1 MNRMSNAVPNGT
13 PAARRRRRM
22 SVMRRNEAVAGYL
35 FMLPLLLGIVFL
47 TYGQFVFSLII
58 SFTDQSAFGSGSFVG
73 FRNYAK
79 LLTEDFFFW
88 KSIRATLLYAF
99 GSVVATQLT
108 ALIVALLLNNRYLR
122 GKTFFRTVFYIPSI
136 VPAVASCLLWMWM
149 FNPDYGIFN
158 AVLKAVGLPTS
169 KWIYAESS
177 AVPSLV
183 LMSAWACGAPM
194 VIYLSGLANVPPSLL
209 EAVDIDGGGAWSKL
223 IHITLPM
230 ISPVLFYNTLMGV
243 ISGFMTFTNTYVMT
257 EGGPNNA
264 TLFVNYLIYR
274 DGFQYNEFGYASA
287 LAWIVF
293 FVLAVFTLIIF
304 RFFGKKVYYGGSD

>member
-1 MNRMSNAVPNGT
+1 MSVKAE
-13 PAARRRRRM
+13 ARGRRRM
-22 SVMRRNEAVAGYL
+22 SAMRRNESIAGYL

-47 TYGQFVFSLII
+47 TYGQFVYSLII
-58 SFTDQSAFGSGSFVG
+58 SFTDKSIFAGAKFVG

-88 KSIRATLLYAF
+88 KSIKATIFYAF
-99 GSVVATQLT
+99 GSVIATQLA
-108 ALIVALLLNNRYLR
+108 ALAIAVLLNNKYLK
-122 GKTFFRTVFYIPSI
+122 GKAFFRTIFYIPSI

-149 FNPDYGIFN
+149 FNPDFGLFN
-158 AVLKAVGLPTS
+158 AVLKALGLPTS

-177 AVPSLV
+177 AVPSLI

-194 VIYLSGLANVPPSLL
+194 VIYLSGLANVPPTLL
-209 EAVDIDGGGAWSKL
+209 EAVDIDGGGAWTKF

-230 ISPVLFYNTLMGV
+230 ISPVLFYNTLMG
-243 ISGFMTFTNTYVMT
+243 IIGGFMTFTNSYVMT

-274 DGFQYNEFGYASA
+274 DAFQYNEFGYASA

-293 FVLAVFTLIIF
+293 LVLAVCTLVIF
-304 RFFGKKVYYGGSD
+304 RFFGRKVYYGDADK

>member
-1 MNRMSNAVPNGT
+1 MTDKTMTRGK
-13 PAARRRRRM
+13 RRM
-22 SVMRRNEAVAGYL
+22 STMRRNEAIAGYL

-47 TYGQFVFSLII
+47 TYGQFVYSLII
-58 SFTDQSAFGSGSFVG
+58 SFTNKSVFAEAEFVG

-88 KSIRATLLYAF
+88 KSIKATILYAF
-99 GSVVATQLT
+99 GSVIATQLA
-108 ALIVALLLNNRYLR
+108 ALAVAVLLNNKYLK
-122 GKTFFRTVFYIPSI
+122 GKAFFRTVFYIPSI

-149 FNPDYGIFN
+149 FNPDFGLFN
-158 AVLKAVGLPTS
+158 AVLKTLGLPTS

-177 AVPSLV
+177 AVPSLI

-194 VIYLSGLANVPPSLL
+194 VIYLSGLANVPPTLL
-209 EAVDIDGGGAWSKL
+209 EAVDIDGGGALTKF

-230 ISPVLFYNTLMGV
+230 ISPVLFYNTLMG
-243 ISGFMTFTNTYVMT
+243 IIGGFMTFTNSYVMT

-274 DGFQYNEFGYASA
+274 DAFQYNEFGYASA

-293 FVLAVFTLIIF
+293 LVLAVCTLVIF
-304 RFFGKKVYYGGSD
+304 RFFGRKVYYGDADK

>member
-1 MNRMSNAVPNGT
+1 MSVKAETRG
-13 PAARRRRRM
+13 RRRM
-22 SVMRRNEAVAGYL
+22 SAMRRNESIAGYL

-47 TYGQFVFSLII
+47 TYGQFVYSLII
-58 SFTDQSAFGSGSFVG
+58 SFTDKSIFAGAKFVG

-88 KSIRATLLYAF
+88 KSIKATIFYAF
-99 GSVVATQLT
+99 GSVIATQLA
-108 ALIVALLLNNRYLR
+108 ALAIAVLLNNKYLK
-122 GKTFFRTVFYIPSI
+122 GKAFFRTIFYIPSI

-149 FNPDYGIFN
+149 FNPDFGLFN
-158 AVLKAVGLPTS
+158 AVLKTLGLPTS

-177 AVPSLV
+177 AVPSLI

-194 VIYLSGLANVPPSLL
+194 VIYLSGLANVPPTLL
-209 EAVDIDGGGAWSKL
+209 EAVDIDGGGAWTKF

-230 ISPVLFYNTLMGV
+230 ISPVLFYNTLMG
-243 ISGFMTFTNTYVMT
+243 IIGGFMTFTNSYVMT

-274 DGFQYNEFGYASA
+274 DAFQYNEFGYASA

-293 FVLAVFTLIIF
+293 LVLAVCTLVIF
-304 RFFGKKVYYGGSD
+304 RFFGRKVYYGDADK

>member
-1 MNRMSNAVPNGT
+1 MTVKAETRG
-13 PAARRRRRM
+13 RRRM
-22 SVMRRNEAVAGYL
+22 SAMRRTESIAGYL

-47 TYGQFVFSLII
+47 TYGQFVYSLII
-58 SFTDQSAFGSGSFVG
+58 SFTDKSIFAGAKFVG

-88 KSIRATLLYAF
+88 KSIKATIFYAF
-99 GSVVATQLT
+99 GSVIATQLA
-108 ALIVALLLNNRYLR
+108 ALAIAVLLNNKYLK
-122 GKTFFRTVFYIPSI
+122 GKAFFRTIFYIPSI

-149 FNPDYGIFN
+149 FNPDFGLFN
-158 AVLKAVGLPTS
+158 AVLKTLGLPTS

-177 AVPSLV
+177 AVPSLI

-194 VIYLSGLANVPPSLL
+194 VIYLSGLANVPPTLL
-209 EAVDIDGGGAWSKL
+209 EAVDIDGGGAWTKF

-230 ISPVLFYNTLMGV
+230 ISPVLFYNTLMG
-243 ISGFMTFTNTYVMT
+243 IIGGFMTFTNSYVMT

-274 DGFQYNEFGYASA
+274 DAFQYNEFGYASA

-293 FVLAVFTLIIF
+293 LVLAVCTLVIF
-304 RFFGKKVYYGGSD
+304 RFFGRKVYYGDADK

>member
-1 MNRMSNAVPNGT
+1 MTVKAE
-13 PAARRRRRM
+13 ARGRRRM
-22 SVMRRNEAVAGYL
+22 SAMRRNESIAGYL

-47 TYGQFVFSLII
+47 TYGQFVYSLII
-58 SFTDQSAFGSGSFVG
+58 SFTDKSIFAGAKFVG

-88 KSIRATLLYAF
+88 KSIKATIFYAF
-99 GSVVATQLT
+99 GSVIATQLA
-108 ALIVALLLNNRYLR
+108 ALAIAVLLNNKYLK
-122 GKTFFRTVFYIPSI
+122 GKAFFRTIFYIPSI

-149 FNPDYGIFN
+149 FNPDFGLFN
-158 AVLKAVGLPTS
+158 AVLKTLGLPTS

-177 AVPSLV
+177 AVPSLI

-194 VIYLSGLANVPPSLL
+194 VIYLSGLANVPPTLL
-209 EAVDIDGGGAWSKL
+209 EAVDIDGGGAWTKF

-230 ISPVLFYNTLMGV
+230 ISPVLFYNTLMG
-243 ISGFMTFTNTYVMT
+243 IIGGFMTFTNSYVMT

-274 DGFQYNEFGYASA
+274 DAFQYNEFGYASA

-293 FVLAVFTLIIF
+293 LVLAVCTLVIF
-304 RFFGKKVYYGGSD
+304 RFFGRKVYYGDADK

>member
-1 MNRMSNAVPNGT
+1 MNVKAETRG
-13 PAARRRRRM
+13 RRRM
-22 SVMRRNEAVAGYL
+22 SAMRRNESIAGYL

-47 TYGQFVFSLII
+47 TYGQFVYSLII
-58 SFTDQSAFGSGSFVG
+58 SFTDKSIFAGAKFVG

-88 KSIRATLLYAF
+88 KSIKATIFYAF
-99 GSVVATQLT
+99 GSVIATQLA
-108 ALIVALLLNNRYLR
+108 ALAIAVLLNNKYLK
-122 GKTFFRTVFYIPSI
+122 GKAFFRTIFYIPSI

-149 FNPDYGIFN
+149 FNPDFGLFN
-158 AVLKAVGLPTS
+158 AVLKALGLPTS

-177 AVPSLV
+177 AVPSLI

-194 VIYLSGLANVPPSLL
+194 VIYLSGLANVPPTLL
-209 EAVDIDGGGAWSKL
+209 EAVDIDGGGAWTKF

-230 ISPVLFYNTLMGV
+230 ISPVLFYNTLMG
-243 ISGFMTFTNTYVMT
+243 IIGGFMTFTNSYVMT

-274 DGFQYNEFGYASA
+274 DAFQYNEFGYASA

-293 FVLAVFTLIIF
+293 LVLAVCTLVIF
-304 RFFGKKVYYGGSD
+304 RFFGRKVYYGDADK

>member
-1 MNRMSNAVPNGT
+1 MTVKAE
-13 PAARRRRRM
+13 ARGRRRM
-22 SVMRRNEAVAGYL
+22 SAMRRNESIAGYL

-47 TYGQFVFSLII
+47 TYGQFVYSLII
-58 SFTDQSAFGSGSFVG
+58 SFTDKSIFAGAKFVG

-88 KSIRATLLYAF
+88 KSIKATIFYAF
-99 GSVVATQLT
+99 GSVIATQLA
-108 ALIVALLLNNRYLR
+108 ALAIAVLLNNKYLK
-122 GKTFFRTVFYIPSI
+122 GKAFFRTIFYIPSI

-149 FNPDYGIFN
+149 FNPDFGLFN
-158 AVLKAVGLPTS
+158 AVLKTLGLPTS
-169 KWIYAESS
+169 KWIYAENS
-177 AVPSLV
+177 AVPSLI

-194 VIYLSGLANVPPSLL
+194 VIYLSGLANVPPTLL
-209 EAVDIDGGGAWSKL
+209 EAVDIDGGGAWTKF

-230 ISPVLFYNTLMGV
+230 ISPVLFYNTLMG
-243 ISGFMTFTNTYVMT
+243 IIGGFMTFTNSYVMT

-274 DGFQYNEFGYASA
+274 DAFQYNEFGYASA

-293 FVLAVFTLIIF
+293 LVLAVCTLVIF
-304 RFFGKKVYYGGSD
+304 RFFGRKVYYGDADK

>member
-1 MNRMSNAVPNGT
+1 MSVKAE
-13 PAARRRRRM
+13 ARGRRRM
-22 SVMRRNEAVAGYL
+22 SAMRRNESIAGYL

-47 TYGQFVFSLII
+47 TYGQFVYSLII
-58 SFTDQSAFGSGSFVG
+58 SFTDKSIFAGAKFVG

-88 KSIRATLLYAF
+88 KSIKATIFYAF
-99 GSVVATQLT
+99 GSVIATQLA
-108 ALIVALLLNNRYLR
+108 ALAIAVLLNNKYLK
-122 GKTFFRTVFYIPSI
+122 GKAFFRTIFYIPSI

-149 FNPDYGIFN
+149 FNPDFGLFN
-158 AVLKAVGLPTS
+158 AVLKTLGLPTS

-177 AVPSLV
+177 AVPSLI

-194 VIYLSGLANVPPSLL
+194 VIYLSGLANVPPTLL
-209 EAVDIDGGGAWSKL
+209 EAVDIDGGGAWTKF

-230 ISPVLFYNTLMGV
+230 ISPVLFYNTLMG
-243 ISGFMTFTNTYVMT
+243 IIGGFMTFTNSYVMT

-274 DGFQYNEFGYASA
+274 DAFQYNEFGYASA

-293 FVLAVFTLIIF
+293 LVLAVCTLVIF
-304 RFFGKKVYYGGSD
+304 RFFGRKVYYGDADK

>member
-1 MNRMSNAVPNGT
+1 MTVKAETRG
-13 PAARRRRRM
+13 RRRM
-22 SVMRRNEAVAGYL
+22 SAMRRNESIAGYL

-47 TYGQFVFSLII
+47 TYGQFVYSLII
-58 SFTDQSAFGSGSFVG
+58 SCTDKSIFAGAKFVG

-88 KSIRATLLYAF
+88 KSIKATIFYAF
-99 GSVVATQLT
+99 GSVIATQLA
-108 ALIVALLLNNRYLR
+108 ALAIAVLLNNKYLK
-122 GKTFFRTVFYIPSI
+122 GKAFFRTIFYIPSI

-149 FNPDYGIFN
+149 FNPDFGLFN
-158 AVLKAVGLPTS
+158 AVLKTLGLPTS

-177 AVPSLV
+177 AVPSLI

-194 VIYLSGLANVPPSLL
+194 VIYLSGLANVPPTLL
-209 EAVDIDGGGAWSKL
+209 EAVDIDGGGAWTKF

-230 ISPVLFYNTLMGV
+230 ISPVLFYNTLMG
-243 ISGFMTFTNTYVMT
+243 IIGGFMTFTNSYVMT

-274 DGFQYNEFGYASA
+274 DAFQYNEFGYASA

-293 FVLAVFTLIIF
+293 LVLAVCTLVIF
-304 RFFGKKVYYGGSD
+304 RFFGRKVYYGDADK

>member
-1 MNRMSNAVPNGT
+1 MTVKAE
-13 PAARRRRRM
+13 ARGRRRM
-22 SVMRRNEAVAGYL
+22 SAMRRNESIAGYL

-47 TYGQFVFSLII
+47 TYGQFVYSLII
-58 SFTDQSAFGSGSFVG
+58 SFTDKSIFEGAKFVG

-88 KSIRATLLYAF
+88 KSIKATIFYAF
-99 GSVVATQLT
+99 GSVIATQLA
-108 ALIVALLLNNRYLR
+108 ALAIAVLLNNKYLK
-122 GKTFFRTVFYIPSI
+122 GKAFFRTIFYIPSI

-149 FNPDYGIFN
+149 FNPDFGLFN
-158 AVLKAVGLPTS
+158 AVLKTLGLPTS

-177 AVPSLV
+177 AVPSLI

-194 VIYLSGLANVPPSLL
+194 VIYLSGLANVPPTLL
-209 EAVDIDGGGAWSKL
+209 EAVDIDGGGAWTKF
-223 IHITLPM
+223 IHIILPM
-230 ISPVLFYNTLMGV
+230 ISPVLFYNTLMG
-243 ISGFMTFTNTYVMT
+243 IIGGFMTFTNSYVMT

-274 DGFQYNEFGYASA
+274 DAFQYNEFGYASA

-293 FVLAVFTLIIF
+293 LVLAVCTLVIF
-304 RFFGKKVYYGGSD
+304 RFFGRKVYYGDADK

>member
-1 MNRMSNAVPNGT
+1 MSVKAETRG
-13 PAARRRRRM
+13 RRRM
-22 SVMRRNEAVAGYL
+22 SAMRRNESIAGYL

-47 TYGQFVFSLII
+47 TYGQFVYSLII
-58 SFTDQSAFGSGSFVG
+58 SFTDKSIFAGAKFVG

-88 KSIRATLLYAF
+88 KSIKATIFYAF
-99 GSVVATQLT
+99 GSVIATQLA
-108 ALIVALLLNNRYLR
+108 ALAIAVLLNNKYLK
-122 GKTFFRTVFYIPSI
+122 GKAFFRTIFYIPSI

-149 FNPDYGIFN
+149 FNPDFGLFN
-158 AVLKAVGLPTS
+158 AVLKTLGLPTS

-177 AVPSLV
+177 AVPSLI

-194 VIYLSGLANVPPSLL
+194 VIYLSGLANVPPTLL
-209 EAVDIDGGGAWSKL
+209 EAVDIDGGGAWTKF

-230 ISPVLFYNTLMGV
+230 ISPVLFYNTLMG
-243 ISGFMTFTNTYVMT
+243 IIGGFMTFTNSYVMT

-274 DGFQYNEFGYASA
+274 DAFQYNEFGYASA
-287 LAWIVF
+287 LAWIIF
-293 FVLAVFTLIIF
+293 LVLAVCTLVIF
-304 RFFGKKVYYGGSD
+304 RFFGRKVYYGDADK

>member
-1 MNRMSNAVPNGT
+1 MTVKAE
-13 PAARRRRRM
+13 ARGRRRM
-22 SVMRRNEAVAGYL
+22 SAMRRNESIAGYL

-47 TYGQFVFSLII
+47 TYGQFVYSLII
-58 SFTDQSAFGSGSFVG
+58 SFTDKSIFAGAKFVG

-88 KSIRATLLYAF
+88 KSIKATIFYAF
-99 GSVVATQLT
+99 GSVIATQLA
-108 ALIVALLLNNRYLR
+108 ALAIAVLLNNKYLK
-122 GKTFFRTVFYIPSI
+122 GKAFFRTIFYIPSI

-149 FNPDYGIFN
+149 FNPDFGLFN
-158 AVLKAVGLPTS
+158 AVLKTLGLPTS

-177 AVPSLV
+177 AVPSLI

-194 VIYLSGLANVPPSLL
+194 VIYLSALANVPPTLL
-209 EAVDIDGGGAWSKL
+209 EAVDIDGGGAWTKF

-230 ISPVLFYNTLMGV
+230 ISPVLFYNTLMG
-243 ISGFMTFTNTYVMT
+243 IIGGFMTFTNSYVMT

-274 DGFQYNEFGYASA
+274 DAFQYNEFGYASA

-293 FVLAVFTLIIF
+293 LVLAVCTLVIF
-304 RFFGKKVYYGGSD
+304 RFFGRKVYYGDADK

>member
-1 MNRMSNAVPNGT
+1 MSVKAETRG
-13 PAARRRRRM
+13 RRRM
-22 SVMRRNEAVAGYL
+22 SAMRRNESIAGYL

-47 TYGQFVFSLII
+47 TYGQFVYSLII
-58 SFTDQSAFGSGSFVG
+58 SFTDKSIFAGAKFVG

-88 KSIRATLLYAF
+88 KSIKATIFYAF
-99 GSVVATQLT
+99 GSVIATQLA
-108 ALIVALLLNNRYLR
+108 ALAIAVLLNNKYLK
-122 GKTFFRTVFYIPSI
+122 GKAFFRTIFYIPSI

-149 FNPDYGIFN
+149 FNPDFGLFN
-158 AVLKAVGLPTS
+158 AVLKALGLPTS

-177 AVPSLV
+177 AVPSLI

-194 VIYLSGLANVPPSLL
+194 VIYLSGLANVPPTLL
-209 EAVDIDGGGAWSKL
+209 EAVDIDGGGAWTKF

-230 ISPVLFYNTLMGV
+230 ISPVLFYNTLMG
-243 ISGFMTFTNTYVMT
+243 IIGGFMTFTNSYVMT

-274 DGFQYNEFGYASA
+274 DAFQYNEFGYASA

-293 FVLAVFTLIIF
+293 LVLAVCTLVIF
-304 RFFGKKVYYGGSD
+304 RFFGRKVYYGDADK